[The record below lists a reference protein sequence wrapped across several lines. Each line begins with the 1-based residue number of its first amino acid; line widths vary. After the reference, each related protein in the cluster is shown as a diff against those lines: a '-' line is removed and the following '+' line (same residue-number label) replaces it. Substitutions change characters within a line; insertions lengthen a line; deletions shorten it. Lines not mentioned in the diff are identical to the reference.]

1 MSTSA
6 SLKYFKLG
14 RDFSD
19 CTFKK
24 LSSYGQTTKADI
36 PFGSSIA
43 CWHQVMETN
52 STKTLSFPTNHFN
65 ATFKSLSR
73 VAWIRLNMEALVET
87 ITVYLC
93 WLQIFLIFSNSSCS
107 HGENGAYLNRS
118 QWARRRLDFLNFRL
132 KILVHE
138 FKMFFLLLFF
148 LRNLFF
154 IGGFSWLDLR
164 IFVSNVNE
172 HIDCKQIVFL
182 WRNYF

>member
-1 MSTSA
+1 MDKLRKLIFPLA
-6 SLKYFKLG
+6 PVSLVGTKLW
-14 RDFSD
+14 
-19 CTFKK
+19 K
-24 LSSYGQTTKADI
+24 LTPRKL
-36 PFGSSIA
+36 F
-43 CWHQVMETN
+43 
-52 STKTLSFPTNHFN
+52 LFPTNHFN

-138 FKMFFLLLFF
+138 LKMLFYRCFFTKFVLY
-148 LRNLFF
+148 R
-154 IGGFSWLDLR
+154 GFQLTRST
-164 IFVSNVNE
+164 
-172 HIDCKQIVFL
+172 
-182 WRNYF
+182 YFCLKCERTH